1 MKIIKEALDIMFPK
15 ECLLCGRV
23 SDIRLFDAPLCKK
36 CLTDLVPVSKDKR
49 WQFCLSE
56 PFEQDPCP
64 SLTLYVPFRYEGRI
78 TSLIHRIKFGQ
89 KRELTSV
96 VGSLLG
102 KCLINDNVICDAA
115 IPVPL
120 SAERLEERGFNQ
132 AELIARYI
140 GSEIG
145 IPMLPDVLI
154 RSKNT
159 ERQAELKDNLRRASN
174 IAGVFKFNDDYSI
187 DGLSVLLIDDV
198 ATTGNTLHE
207 ATEVLI
213 QNGASKV
220 LCCAFAS
227 NRSVKNV
234 ESY

>member
-1 MKIIKEALDIMFPK
+1 LRIIKEALEIMFPK
-15 ECLLCGRV
+15 ECLICGKI

-36 CLTDLVPVSKDKR
+36 CLTDLVPVPSDKR

-56 PFEQDPCP
+56 PFENDPCP
-64 SLTLYVPFRYEGRI
+64 SLTLYVPFKYEGRI
-78 TSLIHRIKFGQ
+78 TSLIHRIKFGH
-89 KRELTSV
+89 KRELTAV
-96 VGSLLG
+96 LGTLLG
-102 KCLINDNVICDAA
+102 KCLINDNVSCDAV
-115 IPVPL
+115 IPIPL
-120 SAERLEERGFNQ
+120 SEQRLSERGFNQ
-132 AELIARYI
+132 AELISLYV
-140 GSEIG
+140 SNELN
-145 IPMLPDVLI
+145 IPLLKDVLV

-159 ERQAELKDNLRRASN
+159 LRQAEIKDNLKRAANMSG
-174 IAGVFKFNDDYSI
+174 AFRFNDEYSI
-187 DGLSVLLIDDV
+187 DGLSILLIDDV

-207 ATEVLI
+207 AAEVLI